1 MTNVGN
7 VNLNNMNNMQQQP
20 NLFNPG
26 FNNMGMG
33 MNFAMNNQ
41 PNMMMNN
48 SMLFNMNNQMNQMNM
63 PNMFV
68 NNNMNMNMGMMNFMN
83 QMNQM
88 NQVNGMNGFNM
99 MNNGM
104 NMPFQNFPNNMNF
117 QNNMNFPNNFQNN
130 FQNNAN
136 ANNNFNINNN
146 NDQEIKSILPRDRDI
161 GFNENLSLDQNMKNI
176 KFDASTGIRV
186 LVKVSIDSTIEQAL
200 KEFVKKIN
208 LPESVIGK
216 DLIFLFNGSQLDC
229 NSKQLVGTLPD
240 MAAITVFD
248 QNNVIGAKKYN
259 K

>member
-7 VNLNNMNNMQQQP
+7 INLNNMNNMQQQP

-104 NMPFQNFPNNMNF
+104 NMPFQNFPNN
-117 QNNMNFPNNFQNN
+117 FQNN

-146 NDQEIKSILPRDRDI
+146 NEQEIKSILPRDRDI